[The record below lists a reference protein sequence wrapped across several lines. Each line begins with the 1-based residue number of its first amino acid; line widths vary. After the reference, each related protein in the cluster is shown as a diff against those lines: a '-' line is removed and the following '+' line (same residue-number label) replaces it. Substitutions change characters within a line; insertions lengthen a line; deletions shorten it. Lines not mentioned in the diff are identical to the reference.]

1 MTGSRM
7 EPTPARVVHAGGPRD
22 GREDVLEV
30 PADIPT
36 IVPVDVPVDAPLGC
50 YVPAEFLPDGR

>member
-1 MTGSRM
+1 
-7 EPTPARVVHAGGPRD
+7 
-22 GREDVLEV
+22 VLEV

>member
-1 MTGSRM
+1 M

-22 GREDVLEV
+22 GRDDVLDV

-36 IVPVDVPVDAPLGC
+36 IVPVDAPLGC

>member
-1 MTGSRM
+1 M

-50 YVPAEFLPDGR
+50 CVPAEFLPDGR

>member
-1 MTGSRM
+1 
-7 EPTPARVVHAGGPRD
+7 
-22 GREDVLEV
+22 VLEV

-50 YVPAEFLPDGR
+50 CVPAEFLPDGR